1 MTVICTLFI
10 ALSIQNMAFSHVL
23 VGRININHASFLSF
37 NDKLLQKKGN
47 TLSEYGNHNK
57 KLLNRVYYGVMELV
71 RFRCTVLCDLP
82 DVRSCVNTTL
92 IKADHSHLPPKFPLA
107 PFGISPSAH
116 PQALATS
123 DWISVH
129 MFFSFSEGHTNEII
143 Q

>member
-1 MTVICTLFI
+1 MYFI

-71 RFRCTVLCDLP
+71 RFRCSF
-82 DVRSCVNTTL
+82 VRFARC
-92 IKADHSHLPPKFPLA
+92 A
-107 PFGISPSAH
+107 
-116 PQALATS
+116 
-123 DWISVH
+123 
-129 MFFSFSEGHTNEII
+129 
-143 Q
+143 